1 MQQLAQE
8 RVEEAA
14 LLLVATKYSGA
25 YYLTGYALEFALKAC
40 IARRTNQHDFY
51 DKEIAKECFTHRPD
65 VLVKVAGLR
74 PQLDTDMAASLDLSV
89 NRRTACNWTEASRYE
104 FHTKLQAEELF
115 QAITNPTHGV
125 LSWVRSHW

>member
-89 NRRTACNWTEASRYE
+89 NWRTACNWTEASRYE